1 MRTHTLIRPLLA
13 AVLIT
18 GALVVGACGEEAGAG
33 DGTGTEA
40 SDRGDEL
47 QEAGLKY
54 AQCMR
59 EHGIDMPDPQP
70 GQRGL
75 RLAAPEGVSPQK
87 MQAADEACRKYLEA
101 VKPPELSEEQ
111 KKEFQD
117 AALAH
122 ARCMREHGIDF
133 PDPTFDENG
142 GAQVRIGRGSG
153 IDPESPK
160 FQAAQKECE
169 SKLPQLD
176 GDGPDGGPS
185 TDEESP

>member
-13 AVLIT
+13 AVLT
-18 GALVVGACGEEAGAG
+18 GGALAVGACGEESGAG
-33 DGTGTEA
+33 NGAGA

-47 QEAGLKY
+47 REAGLKY

-59 EHGIDMPDPQP
+59 EHGIDMADPQP

-75 RLAAPEGVSPQK
+75 RLAPPEGVSPKK
-87 MQAADEACRKYLEA
+87 MDAADEACRKFLEA

-111 KKEFQD
+111 KKEFQE

-122 ARCMREHGIDF
+122 SRCMREQGIDF

-160 FQAAQKECE
+160 FKAAQKACE
-169 SKLPQLD
+169 SELPQRD
-176 GDGPDGGPS
+176 GEGPS
-185 TDEESP
+185 TDEASP

>member
-1 MRTHTLIRPLLA
+1 
-13 AVLIT
+13 
-18 GALVVGACGEEAGAG
+18 
-33 DGTGTEA
+33 
-40 SDRGDEL
+40 
-47 QEAGLKY
+47 
-54 AQCMR
+54 MR
-59 EHGIDMPDPQP
+59 EHGIDMADPQP

-75 RLAAPEGVSPQK
+75 RLAPPEGVSPQK
-87 MQAADEACRKYLEA
+87 MRAADEACRKYLEA
-101 VKPPELSEEQ
+101 VKPPELSEAQ

-160 FQAAQKECE
+160 FKAAQEECE
-169 SKLPQLD
+169 SKLPQLG
-176 GDGPDGGPS
+176 GDGEGPS
-185 TDEESP
+185 TDEASP